1 MDKMEEYEK
10 YEKRISNL
18 TYEIDKLIKEKVLLA
33 EDLIDDIKKNI

>member
-18 TYEIDKLIKEKVLLA
+18 NSEIDKLRKEKVLLA